1 MALSIKILGVREL
14 AADMELIQKKVDLA
28 TVVATKKAQSEIVK
42 NVKSRLRGRP
52 RWNHRGRS
60 RIYGA
65 PVNISG
71 MSKNS
76 PRGGGPGKF
85 TGMLYA
91 GVGGKKN
98 VVSVGG
104 TVKGGVGVGGSRLR
118 PNNLKKRY
126 LEARYP
132 FFEPGVKA
140 AEAKIGEVYATSWR
154 AAIDRKGG
162 L

>member
-1 MALSIKILGVREL
+1 MPLTVKMLGVSEL
-14 AADMELIQKKVDLA
+14 VVSMESIQKKVDLA
-28 TVVATKKAQSEIVK
+28 TVAATKRAQSEIIK

-65 PVNISG
+65 DVNIPG
-71 MSKNS
+71 MAKNS

-85 TGMLYA
+85 TGMLYS

-98 VVSVGG
+98 VVSIAG

-126 LEARYP
+126 LEAKYP

-140 AEAKIGEVYATSWR
+140 AEAKIGEVYATAWK
-154 AAIDRKGG
+154 AAIERRGG